1 MATVAASA
9 PAAPLFTRVDGF
21 QRAMVTA
28 GATMGSLMQ
37 LVDTTVANVALPHMQ
52 TSLGATPET
61 VTWIL
66 TSYIVAAAVCMPITG
81 WLADRIG
88 RKTLYLGAVGLFMLA
103 STLCAMATNLPEMV
117 AFRLFQGIAGAFL
130 VPVGQSVILD
140 IHPPEQAPR
149 AMTIFGTGVVIG
161 PILGP
166 FLGGWL
172 TENFNWRWCFLINIP
187 VALGC
192 LVVLWTFLPSTKRI
206 RTRFDVTGFAMLAVA
221 VGALQMMLD
230 RGQQRDWFDSWE
242 ICIEAGLAISAGW
255 MFFVHLFGGKDRL
268 INPHLITDRN
278 YLGAIVVTV
287 VTAIVTM
294 GGLALIS
301 PMLQTLLGYTVLD
314 AGLLSTPRS
323 FGVLAGMLLSAKLNN
338 HMDGRI
344 LIFAGNALLAL
355 ALWWMTGFSLDMDSR
370 PIILTGFVQ
379 GIGMGLGWMP
389 MNMLAFATL
398 EPRLRTSA
406 ASIISLVRNLGGSLG
421 ISFMI
426 TTLARMSQT
435 SHSDLTSH
443 LTASSL
449 PTDPSILVMLGSA
462 TDRVMAMINAE
473 VSRQAA
479 MVAYIDVFHLM
490 MLITL
495 ASLPIAFLL
504 RKTPRSMVGETPVVM
519 E

>member
-1 MATVAASA
+1 MATVAAPA
-9 PAAPLFTRVDGF
+9 PSLPLFQRVDRF
-21 QRAMVTA
+21 ERIMVTA

-37 LVDTTVANVALPHMQ
+37 LIDTTVANVALPHMQ

-61 VTWIL
+61 ITWVL

-81 WLADRIG
+81 WLSDRFG
-88 RKTLYLGAVGLFMLA
+88 RKNLYLGAVGLFMITSL
-103 STLCAMATNLPEMV
+103 LCAMATNLPEMV
-117 AFRLFQGIAGAFL
+117 AFRLLQGMAGAFL

-140 IHPPEQAPR
+140 IHPPEQTPK

-192 LVVLWTFLPSTKRI
+192 LVVPATFLPSTERI
-206 RTRFDVTGFAMLAVA
+206 RSRFDLSGFALLAVA
-221 VGALQMMLD
+221 VGSLQMMLD

-242 ICIEAGLAISAGW
+242 ICIEAGLALSAGW
-255 MFFVHLFGGKDRL
+255 MFVVHLFSGKEKL
-268 INPHLITDRN
+268 INPHLVADRN
-278 YLGAIVVTV
+278 FLGAIAVTI
-287 VTAIVTM
+287 VTAVVTM

-301 PMLQTLLGYTVLD
+301 PMLQTLLGYTVLQ

-344 LIFAGNALLAL
+344 LIFGGNLLLAL

-370 PIILTGFVQ
+370 PIILSGFVQ

-406 ASIISLVRNLGGSLG
+406 ASIISLMRNLGGSVG

-426 TTLARMSQT
+426 TVLARMSQT
-435 SHSDLTSH
+435 SHSDLSSH

-449 PTDPSILVMLGSA
+449 PADPSILTMFGA
-462 TDRVMAMINAE
+462 TADRVMMTINAE

-479 MVAYIDVFHLM
+479 MVAYVDVFHLM
-490 MLITL
+490 MLITI
-495 ASLPIAFLL
+495 ASLPVAMLL
-504 RKTPRSMVGETPVVM
+504 RKTPTSFGETPVVL

>member
-9 PAAPLFTRVDGF
+9 PAAPLFMRVDRF
-21 QRAMVTA
+21 QRIMVTA

-61 VTWIL
+61 VTWVL
-66 TSYIVAAAVCMPITG
+66 TSYIVASAVAMPITG
-81 WLADRIG
+81 WLSDRFG
-88 RKTLYLGAVGLFMLA
+88 RKTLYLSAVGLFMIA
-103 STLCAMATNLPEMV
+103 SLLCAMATNLPEMV
-117 AFRLFQGIAGAFL
+117 AFRLLQGLAGAFL

-140 IHPPEQAPR
+140 IHPPEQTPK

-172 TENFNWRWCFLINIP
+172 TDNFNWRWCFLINIP

-192 LVVLWTFLPSTKRI
+192 LVVLATYLPSTQRI
-206 RTRFDVTGFAMLAVA
+206 RSRFDLGGFALLAIA
-221 VGALQMMLD
+221 VGSLQMMLD

-242 ICIEAGLAISAGW
+242 VCIEAGLSLSAGW
-255 MFFVHLFGGKDRL
+255 MFFIHLFGGKEQL
-268 INPHLITDRN
+268 FNPHLVADRN
-278 YLGAIVVTV
+278 FLGAIAVTV

-301 PMLQTLLGYTVLD
+301 PMLQTLLGYTVLQ

-323 FGVLAGMLLSAKLNN
+323 FGVLAGMLLSAKLNK

-370 PIILTGFVQ
+370 PIILSGFVQ

-406 ASIISLVRNLGGSLG
+406 AAIISLVRNLGGSVG

-426 TTLARMSQT
+426 TILARMSQT
-435 SHSDLTSH
+435 SHSDLSSH

-449 PTDPSILVMLGSA
+449 PADPSILTMFGA
-462 TDRVMAMINAE
+462 TADRVMMMINAE
-473 VSRQAA
+473 VSRQAT
-479 MVAYIDVFHLM
+479 MIAYVDVFHLM
-490 MLITL
+490 MLITI
-495 ASLPIAFLL
+495 ASLPVAMLL
-504 RKTPRSMVGETPVVM
+504 KKTPTSFRDTPVVL